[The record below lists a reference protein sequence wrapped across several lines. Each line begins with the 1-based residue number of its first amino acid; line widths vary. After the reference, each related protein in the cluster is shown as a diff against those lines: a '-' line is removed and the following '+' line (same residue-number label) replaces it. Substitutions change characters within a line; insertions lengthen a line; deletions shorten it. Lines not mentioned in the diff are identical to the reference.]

1 MKKEWTSKEDWRWKE
16 NNLRWNERSNKWRR
30 KCLPPLFS
38 LSPTSTPFLTS
49 SSISLHLIPIISLH
63 LLHLFPPPSVHPL
76 SPMKRVE
83 ESGISPI
90 LFNQNTERLFWLLSP
105 LAPEVFASVSCTQIT
120 FSENYCA
127 LRTSLKKKPSFPG
140 KTVVFFFLDFESILL
155 LISCGNP
162 LETGLWIILGLDPI
176 FWEVLVCNNDDS
188 HCKIRGFK
196 GFLCDSF

>member
-63 LLHLFPPPSVHPL
+63 LLHLFPPPSVHSL

-83 ESGISPI
+83 ESGIGPI

-140 KTVVFFFLDFESILL
+140 KTVVFFFSWLWKHIITYFMREPTRNRLVDHFGARPHILR
-155 LISCGNP
+155 SS
-162 LETGLWIILGLDPI
+162 GLQ
-176 FWEVLVCNNDDS
+176 
-188 HCKIRGFK
+188 
-196 GFLCDSF
+196 

>member
-1 MKKEWTSKEDWRWKE
+1 MREATSEEE
-16 NNLRWNERSNKWRR
+16 NAF
-30 KCLPPLFS
+30 LPFS
-38 LSPTSTPFLTS
+38 LSPQLLPFLTS

-83 ESGISPI
+83 ESGIGPI

-127 LRTSLKKKPSFPG
+127 LRTSLKKKALISR
-140 KTVVFFFLDFESILL
+140 KDSSVFFLDFESILL

-176 FWEVLVCNNDDS
+176 FWEVLVWNNDDS